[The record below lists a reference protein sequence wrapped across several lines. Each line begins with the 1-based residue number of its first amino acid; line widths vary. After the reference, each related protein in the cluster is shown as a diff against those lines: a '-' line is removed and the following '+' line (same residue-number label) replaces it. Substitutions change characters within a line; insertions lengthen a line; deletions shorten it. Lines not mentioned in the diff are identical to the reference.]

1 MVKDG
6 IIIKGNK
13 EGLNAIIDMNKF
25 RDFQGMFEALIKKLT
40 IGKKFYR
47 GATLKITTQL
57 KEINERDLVKLK
69 GVLFDEFSIKDC
81 ILEDKKEKKIKIF
94 SGIYEGRT
102 KFYRQTMR
110 SGQIIRYLGNIVI
123 IGDVNPGSEIYAA
136 GNIIVLGNLRGNV
149 HAGNTG
155 NRRAMIA
162 AFNLQPKIL
171 QIANI
176 MTRAPEDDEKTY
188 YPEVAKIKDDTIIVE
203 PYLPNKFV

>member
-13 EGLNAIIDMNKF
+13 DGLNVVIDMNKF
-25 RDFQGMFEALIKKLT
+25 RDFEEMLEEFFYKLSV
-40 IGKKFYR
+40 GKRFYR

-57 KEINERDLVKLK
+57 KELSERDLIKLK
-69 GVLFDEFSIKDC
+69 DILFEEFLIKDC
-81 ILEDKKEKKIKIF
+81 IFEDKEEAKLKIF

-102 KFYRQTMR
+102 KFYRKTIR
-110 SGQIIRYLGNIVI
+110 SGQVIKYGGNVVI

-136 GNIIVLGNLRGNV
+136 GNIIVLGNLKGNV

-155 NRRAMIA
+155 NTKAIIS
-162 AFNLQPKIL
+162 AFSLQPKIL
-171 QIANI
+171 QIANV
-176 MTRAPEDDEKTY
+176 MTRAPEDDEKTF
-188 YPEVAKIKDDTIIVE
+188 YPEVARIKDDTIIVE